1 MINPTSQCIYRV
13 YSRFHLVSVLEEK
26 KDPAIIKESLDEMV
40 DRLEQDKKSSESWG
54 TSVASNRERWEAL
67 KKKIRERQSELKRL
81 VVEKKAGTIGASEFE
96 EKYRRIQDELTEL
109 EFEVYNLRLG
119 TSVKI

>member
-1 MINPTSQCIYRV
+1 
-13 YSRFHLVSVLEEK
+13 VSVLEEK
-26 KDPAIIKESLDEMV
+26 KDPASIKESLDEVV
-40 DRLEQDKKSSESWG
+40 DRLEQDQKSSESWG
-54 TSVASNRERWEAL
+54 ASVTSNRERWETL
-67 KKKIRERQSELKRL
+67 KNKIRERQSELKRL
-81 VVEKKAGTIGASEFE
+81 VVEKKAGTIGANEFE

>member
-1 MINPTSQCIYRV
+1 M
-13 YSRFHLVSVLEEK
+13 VSSLQEK
-26 KDPAIIKESLDEMV
+26 KDPASIKESLDEVV
-40 DRLEQDKKSSESWG
+40 DRLEQDQKSSESWG
-54 TSVASNRERWEAL
+54 TSITSNCERWETL

-81 VVEKKAGTIGASEFE
+81 VVEKKAGTIGANEFE

>member
-1 MINPTSQCIYRV
+1 M
-13 YSRFHLVSVLEEK
+13 VSALEEK
-26 KDPAIIKESLDEMV
+26 KDPASIKESLDEVV
-40 DRLEQDKKSSESWG
+40 DRLEQDQKSSESWG
-54 TSVASNRERWEAL
+54 TSVTSNRERWETL

-81 VVEKKAGTIGASEFE
+81 VVEKKAGTIGANEFE

>member
-1 MINPTSQCIYRV
+1 M
-13 YSRFHLVSVLEEK
+13 SVLEEK

>member
-1 MINPTSQCIYRV
+1 M
-13 YSRFHLVSVLEEK
+13 VSVLEEK
-26 KDPAIIKESLDEMV
+26 KDPASIKESLDEVV
-40 DRLEQDKKSSESWG
+40 DRLEQDQKSSESWG
-54 TSVASNRERWEAL
+54 ASVTSNRERWETL
-67 KKKIRERQSELKRL
+67 KNKIRERQSELKRL
-81 VVEKKAGTIGASEFE
+81 VVEKKAGTIGANEFE